1 MTNATW
7 KGGIYRKGAKLWL
20 RVKVDG
26 KWAGKPTPFRP
37 GQEDLARRLLQRVR
51 EKLVA
56 GEEIEAEVGGPLTV
70 RAYSRRWIAKRRAL
84 GIPDADAEDSHLR
97 CHVLSGIGDM
107 RLEEVRPRHLVQVVE
122 QLRLAGKAPR
132 TVRNVYSTCRSL
144 FRDAAL
150 EDLVP
155 ASPCILTKHQI
166 GTVRDKRSGWRAA
179 AVFSRTEYEALISD
193 PRVPLDR
200 RVLYGLLGL
209 AMLRHGE
216 AAGLRWRHLELD
228 ARPLGRILVA
238 TSYDSGRTKTGAER
252 SMPIHPA
259 LGALLAE
266 WRLGGWARALGR
278 IPGPDD
284 LVVPVTPEPKR
295 KGRRRE
301 VGAFRDKNYTW
312 KRAQRDFACLGFR
325 PRRVHDLRRTGISLA
340 REDGAD
346 KDVLRRGTHAP
357 PREVMELYT
366 SVEWERLCVEVAK
379 LKIAGTAPATT
390 PVSTTASA

>member
-1 MTNATW
+1 MTDATW
-7 KGGIYRKGAKLWL
+7 KGGIYKKSAKLWL
-20 RVKVDG
+20 RVKIDG
-26 KWAGKPTPFRP
+26 KWVGKPTPFRP

-70 RAYSRRWIAKRRAL
+70 RTYSKRWIAKRRAL
-84 GIPDADAEDSHLR
+84 GIPDAEAEDSHLR
-97 CHVLSGIGDM
+97 CHVLSAIGDM
-107 RLEEVRPRHLVQVVE
+107 RLDEVRPRHLAQVVE

-150 EDLVP
+150 EDLVA

-166 GTVRDKRSGWRAA
+166 GTVRDKRPEWRRD
-179 AVFSRTEYEALISD
+179 AVFSRAEYEALIAD
-193 PRVPLDR
+193 PRIPLDR

-209 AMLRHGE
+209 GMLRHGE

-238 TSYDSGRTKTGAER
+238 TSYDKGRTKTGAER
-252 SMPIHPA
+252 SMPVHPA

-312 KRAQRDFACLGFR
+312 KRAQRDLVLLGFR
-325 PRRVHDLRRTGISLA
+325 RRRVHDLRRTGISLA

-366 SVEWERLCVEVAK
+366 SVEWGRLCAEVAK
-379 LKIAGTAPATT
+379 LKVGRALPT
-390 PVSTTASA
+390 PSQAS